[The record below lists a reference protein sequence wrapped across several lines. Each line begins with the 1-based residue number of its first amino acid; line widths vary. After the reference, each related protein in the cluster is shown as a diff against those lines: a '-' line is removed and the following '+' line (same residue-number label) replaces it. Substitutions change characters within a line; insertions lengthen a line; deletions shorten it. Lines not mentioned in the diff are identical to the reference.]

1 MTSPTQRTLADM
13 RARGYFCWVVEHWNS
28 FTKRRVD
35 LWGFADVLALGDD
48 EVVAV
53 QTTSW
58 TNVPARIRKITD
70 HENVA
75 AVRKAGVRI
84 IVQGWRKGKNGRWEK
99 RETDIS

>member
-1 MTSPTQRTLADM
+1 MSSPTQRTLADM
-13 RARGYFCWVVEHWNS
+13 RKRGYFCWIVEHWNA

-35 LWGFADVLALGDD
+35 LWGFADVLCLGDG

-58 TNVPARIRKITD
+58 TNVPARIRKIAE

-84 IVQGWRKGKNGRWEK
+84 LVQGWRKGKNGRYEM
-99 RETDIS
+99 REVDLS